1 MAKVAP
7 PEELARVDHAP
18 PKKGWMDM
26 PVELKE
32 GRWCY
37 GSKPKDHEVIGLPN
51 PRTWSPGDEDWKL
64 PENWQEIFLEGMRE
78 RLDKF
83 RSFRIFMDICVRCG
97 ACADK
102 CHFYI
107 GSGDPKNMPVLRAE
121 LLRSIYRGEFTA
133 AGKIL
138 GKLAGGRK
146 LTYDI
151 FKDLFYYFF
160 QCTECRRCSLFC
172 PYGIDTAEVT
182 IIGRELLNLLG
193 CNIDWITGPAANC
206 YKMGNHLG
214 IQPHAYHSMLEFFCE
229 EVEEITGILPEP
241 SFNRKGAEILFIT
254 PSGDVFADPGTFTA
268 MGYLMLFHYLEG
280 IGLDITWSTYA
291 SEGGNF
297 GFFTSH
303 EMMKRLNA
311 KMYAEAKRLGVK
323 WILGGECGHMWR
335 ICNQYMDT
343 MNGPADF
350 LEVPKSPITGTVF
363 DNAESTKMV
372 HLVEF
377 TADLIKHGKLNLDPS
392 RNDPYKL
399 TFHDSCNTSR
409 GMGFFDEPRYVI
421 QNIANSFHDMPINT
435 IREQTFCCGSGSGLN
450 TDEFM
455 DMRMRGAFPRAN
467 ALQYVHDKHDVNMM
481 ACICAIDRATLTTL
495 CEYWVPDVEVM
506 GIHELVGNALILEGE
521 KKRTMNLRGEEF
533 PWVEEEEEEEVEEA
547 PAEVILEAA
556 EETAE
561 EAAEETAE
569 EPVEEA
575 VEAAEEAAEEPVK
588 EAAEEVEETAEEPVK
603 EAAVEEEAE
612 GEK

>member
-1 MAKVAP
+1 MSKVAP
-7 PEELARVDHAP
+7 PEELAKVDHTP

-37 GSKPKDHEVIGLPN
+37 GSKPKDHEVLGLPN
-51 PRTWSPGDEDWKL
+51 PRSWSPGDEDWKL

-83 RSFRIFMDICVRCG
+83 RSFRLFMDICVRCG

-102 CHFYI
+102 CHFFI

-121 LLRSIYRGEFTA
+121 LLRSIYRGEFTT
-133 AGKIL
+133 AGKVL

-146 LTYDI
+146 LTYDV
-151 FKDLFYYFF
+151 FKDLFYYLF
-160 QCTECRRCSLFC
+160 QCTECRRCSLYC

-182 IIGRELLNLLG
+182 MIGRELLNLLG
-193 CNIDWITGPAANC
+193 CNIDWIAGPVANC
-206 YKMGNHLG
+206 YRTGNHLG
-214 IQPHAYHSMLEFFCE
+214 IQPHAYHSMVEFFCE
-229 EVEEITGILPEP
+229 EIEEITGILPEP
-241 SFNRKGAEILFIT
+241 SLNRKGAEILFIT
-254 PSGDVFADPGTFTA
+254 PSGDIFADPGTFTA

-280 IGLDITWSTYA
+280 LGLDITWSTYA

-297 GFFTSH
+297 GSFTSH
-303 EMMKRLNA
+303 EMMKRLNS

-323 WILGGECGHMWR
+323 WIIGGECGHMWR
-335 ICNQYMDT
+335 VCNQYMDT
-343 MNGPADF
+343 MTGPADF

-363 DNAESTKMV
+363 ENAKSHKMI

-377 TADLIKHGKLNLDPS
+377 TADLIKHGKLNLDLS
-392 RNDPYKL
+392 RNDQYKL
-399 TFHDSCNTSR
+399 TFHDSCNPAR

-421 QNIANSFHDMPINT
+421 QNVANNFNEMPINT

-455 DMRMRGAFPRAN
+455 DMRMRGALPRAN
-467 ALQYVHDKHDVNMM
+467 ALQYVHDKHDVNTM

-495 CEYWVPDVEVM
+495 CEYWVPDVEVI

-521 KKRTMNLRGEEF
+521 KKRTMNLRAEEF

-547 PAEVILEAA
+547 AAEVILEAA

-561 EAAEETAE
+561 ETAE
-569 EPVEEA
+569 D
-575 VEAAEEAAEEPVK
+575 AA
-588 EAAEEVEETAEEPVK
+588 EETAEEPVK
-603 EAAVEEEAE
+603 EAAEEEAE